1 MYLRGPHDLF
11 LWSLSSVPSQMRVA
25 SSPAYRTD
33 FHDWVTYGSWTSC
46 PSCHSFQFDTDSFKN
61 LVSYSARSRRSESI
75 CSLDFWH
82 HQRSHIPAPPTAHSG
97 FEPEAYYVD
106 LADSPALKLTPPL
119 GVSCRWW
126 YHPLLYSPSRLFSFC
141 TVPDGLLAVFVH
153 FAFSLASGIFGLFAA
168 VVFRQ
173 CRCAPISDSNSGQEL
188 SRKLREKL
196 LQADFTAS
204 SSWTKNKV
212 SSLFELYRV
221 PYVREANSWFPVA
234 SGLSCDVSLLF
245 PGLPILL
252 ALRLW

>member
-1 MYLRGPHDLF
+1 MWLAESFSVKVSLCCPWPPLRRLSSWLSLLAAGRRSFLVNVGHTLCIVPPCWSFVVASCMYLRGPHDLF

-75 CSLDFWH
+75 CSFDFWS
-82 HQRSHIPAPPTAHSG
+82 HQRSHIAAPPTAHSG

-141 TVPDGLLAVFVH
+141 TVPDGLLSV
-153 FAFSLASGIFGLFAA
+153 
-168 VVFRQ
+168 
-173 CRCAPISDSNSGQEL
+173 
-188 SRKLREKL
+188 
-196 LQADFTAS
+196 
-204 SSWTKNKV
+204 
-212 SSLFELYRV
+212 
-221 PYVREANSWFPVA
+221 
-234 SGLSCDVSLLF
+234 
-245 PGLPILL
+245 
-252 ALRLW
+252 